1 MDYLSRQAAP
11 FDDDLW
17 QQIDEVVIQT
27 AKETLVGRRF
37 LPFFGPV
44 GPGLSEA
51 AICPPQKEEIFKDG
65 FSVMKGRQLAR
76 VPQLYEDFP
85 LYWRDLEDS
94 RRAGFP
100 VDLGAARVA
109 AQTLARREDQ
119 MIFYGV
125 KTLGLDGLLTVPG
138 SDTLEKGDWNT
149 GENAFISVAKGVSAL
164 NKKGRFGKHSL
175 VVSSDLL
182 VALHRLQPG
191 AGILELERVKSLVG
205 GRLYTSNVLEAN
217 TAVLLCGQ
225 SQYID
230 LMVGLDISTAYL
242 ELVDLN
248 HRLRILET
256 AILRVKSP
264 DAVVVFK

>member
-1 MDYLSRQAAP
+1 MDYLSRQSAP

-17 QQIDEVVIQT
+17 QQIDEAVVQT

-44 GPGLSEA
+44 GPGLSET
-51 AICPPQKEEIFKDG
+51 AICSPQKEEILKDG
-65 FSVMKGRQLAR
+65 FSVMKGRQLAQ

-100 VDLGAARVA
+100 VDLSAARVA
-109 AQTLARREDQ
+109 ARTLARREDQ
-119 MIFYGV
+119 MIFYGA
-125 KTLGLDGLLTVPG
+125 KTLGLNGLLTVQG
-138 SDTLEKGDWNT
+138 SDTLEMGDWNT
-149 GENAFISVAKGVSAL
+149 GENAFLAVAKGVSAL
-164 NKKGRFGKHSL
+164 NKKGCFGKHSL

-191 AGILELERVKSLVG
+191 TGIVEMERVKSLVG
-205 GRLYTSNVLEAN
+205 GRLYACNALEAN
-217 TAVLLCGQ
+217 TAVLLCAQ
-225 SQYID
+225 PQYID

-248 HRLRILET
+248 HRLRVLET

-264 DAVVVFK
+264 EAIVVYK